1 MPNLTKFSAAG
12 GCSCKLPADQLDDL
26 LNGTSA
32 LASLAD
38 NGSADDA
45 AFSELANGD
54 VLVSSVDFQNPILD
68 DPYLAGMIGGLNA
81 VSDIFACGVQPQW
94 AEVVLAL
101 PQIDRETKVA
111 IGREMMRGLMEAC
124 SGVGCQIVGGHTIE
138 QPAPL
143 IGLAV
148 RGTARPEQIK
158 RKSGARPGDV
168 VLVTKPVG
176 NGIAVAARQ
185 VGFLIDADWKVAQ
198 DMLLTANSV
207 GKDFGAIAEI
217 SSLTDITG
225 FGLIGHSLEV
235 ATSSNVTFEID
246 VDNVPALPGT
256 KRAAETGFVPQLA
269 ASTWEFS
276 EAQVGGK
283 ENLTNGEK
291 MFLADPQTNGGLLAT
306 VARDAVEHVIETA
319 SRNGVEAVVIGE
331 VRERD
336 TYYCNVRKGTS

>member
-1 MPNLTKFSAAG
+1 MRDLTQFSAAG
-12 GCSCKLPADQLDDL
+12 GCSCKLPADQLGDL

-32 LASLAD
+32 LASLVD
-38 NGSADDA
+38 NGSTDDA

-54 VLVSSVDFQNPILD
+54 VLVSSVDFQNPIVD

-94 AEVVLAL
+94 AEVILAL
-101 PQIDRETKVA
+101 PQIDREAKVA
-111 IGREMMRGLMEAC
+111 IGHEMMRGLMEAC

-138 QPAPL
+138 QSAPL

-168 VLVTKPVG
+168 VLVTKLLG

-207 GKDFGAIAEI
+207 GKDFGAIAAI

-235 ATSSNVTFEID
+235 ATSSNVTIEID
-246 VDNVPALPGT
+246 VDKVPALPGT

-276 EAQVGGK
+276 EAQVGDK
-283 ENLTNGEK
+283 ENLSDGEK

-306 VARDAVEHVIETA
+306 VSREAVEHVIEAA
-319 SRNGVEAVVIGE
+319 SRNGVEAVAIGE

-336 TYYCNVRKGTS
+336 TYHCNVRKGTS